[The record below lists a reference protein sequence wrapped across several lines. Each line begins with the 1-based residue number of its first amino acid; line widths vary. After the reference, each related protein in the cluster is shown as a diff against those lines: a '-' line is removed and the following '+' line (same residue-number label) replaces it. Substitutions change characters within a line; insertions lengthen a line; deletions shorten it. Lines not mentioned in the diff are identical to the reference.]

1 MSLSKQ
7 LQKDKSQDYHRALNT
22 VFSALVL
29 LVAVYIASCFNN
41 QIVKVEEKATAVEVK
56 LVQVDNQMVEVEEKA
71 TAVEVKLVQVDN
83 RFNELSN
90 EQHRTSEISQL
101 MMDEGFK
108 KCVYDDSRGLA
119 TIGFGHLVLPTDN
132 YKCITYRQAIELLR
146 SDYDYAA
153 NSVDNKYSWA
163 HGEVRLVLINMTYQ
177 MGQTGVSKFVK
188 TLGHL
193 RNEVYDEAAI
203 ELLKSRWASQTNS
216 RALRLAGRI
225 MAISVQEGAK

>member
-1 MSLSKQ
+1 MSKQ
-7 LQKDKSQDYHRALNT
+7 SHKDKKQDKHRIFNSILIIGIFICS
-22 VFSALVL
+22 VFAGYSVRDQFD
-29 LVAVYIASCFNN
+29 V
-41 QIVKVEEKATAVEVK
+41 VEEKNIAVVEQ
-56 LVQVDNQMVEVEEKA
+56 LVE
-71 TAVEVKLVQVDN
+71 VDN
-83 RFNELSN
+83 RFNELST

-101 MMDEGFK
+101 MVDEGFR

-119 TIGFGHLVLPTDN
+119 TIGFGHLMLPTDT

-153 NSVDNKYSWA
+153 NSVDNKYHWA
-163 HGEVRLVLINMTYQ
+163 FGEVRLVLINMTYQ

-188 TLGHL
+188 TLGYL
-193 RNEVYDEAAI
+193 REETYDEAAI
-203 ELLKSRWASQTNS
+203 ELLESRWASQTNS

>member
-1 MSLSKQ
+1 LSKQ
-7 LQKDKSQDYHRALNT
+7 SHKDKKQDKHRIFNSILIIGIFICS
-22 VFSALVL
+22 VFAGYSVRDQFD
-29 LVAVYIASCFNN
+29 V
-41 QIVKVEEKATAVEVK
+41 VEEKNIAVVEQ
-56 LVQVDNQMVEVEEKA
+56 LVE
-71 TAVEVKLVQVDN
+71 VDN
-83 RFNELSN
+83 RFNELST

-101 MMDEGFK
+101 MVDEGFR

-119 TIGFGHLVLPTDN
+119 TIGFGHLMLPTDT

-153 NSVDNKYSWA
+153 NSVDNKYHWA
-163 HGEVRLVLINMTYQ
+163 FGEVRLVLINMTYQ

-188 TLGHL
+188 TLGYL
-193 RNEVYDEAAI
+193 REETYDEAAI
-203 ELLKSRWASQTNS
+203 ELLESRWASQTNS